1 MTSNSVNS
9 QRNIFL
15 HASLHPFVESSMSSK
30 ENKKYSVDPDQLA
43 STEATSGSTMFS
55 KGRIEF

>member
-1 MTSNSVNS
+1 MTSKSVNS

-15 HASLHPFVESSMSSK
+15 HASLHPFVESSMSSI

-43 STEATSGSTMFS
+43 SIEAS
-55 KGRIEF
+55 